1 MPYMTPD
8 GSELGANIFAQ
19 LIAKAKS
26 PKTTGKLAK
35 FVTKQATAE
44 LDRATRKLGGGQT
57 PASGGTKE
65 NAQMPTWVWVVGA
78 GLLALLVFKK
88 RR

>member
-26 PKTTGKLAK
+26 PKTGQKIGRFL
-35 FVTKQATAE
+35 TKQATAE
-44 LDRATRKLGGGQT
+44 LERATRKLGGGQA

-65 NAQMPTWVWVVGA
+65 NAQMPTWIWVVGA
-78 GLLALLVFKK
+78 GLLALLLFKK